1 MNAWTQNTPLKP
13 INLKLIHTIPALL
26 LQKPGKTSI
35 SREQLD
41 TLERRL
47 ELWER
52 SEIKSLLLEVQTIQQ
67 RLTSNNDPKNIADV
81 STNFAELMGKENANG
96 ALKLLTNI
104 MKNGI
109 LPLGKKTL

>member
-1 MNAWTQNTPLKP
+1 M
-13 INLKLIHTIPALL
+13 
-26 LQKPGKTSI
+26 
-35 SREQLD
+35 D